1 MLTAT
6 QVKRLMTP
14 SPITLTP
21 QDTMASVRDVFE
33 ANHFHHLPVVEGD
46 RLVGIISTRE
56 VIELV
61 RNLSDRYEQ
70 IKNENIL
77 TSTLVKDVM
86 NKEVVTI
93 FPSQTIY
100 DALKKFNTG
109 YFHSLPVVEENDK
122 LVGIL
127 TSTDL
132 TRFLFEELKG
142 ERFLF

>member
-6 QVKRLMTP
+6 QVKRIMTTDVV
-14 SPITLTP
+14 TLAP
-21 QDTMASVRDVFE
+21 QDTMARVRDIFE
-33 ANHFHHLPVVEGD
+33 TNNFHHLPVVENEY
-46 RLVGIISTRE
+46 LVGIVSTKE
-56 VIELV
+56 VIELI
-61 RNLSDRYEQ
+61 RNIADRYEQ

-86 NKEVVTI
+86 NKEVITI
-93 FPSQTIY
+93 APTQTIY
-100 DALKKFNTG
+100 DAFKKFNSG
-109 YFHSLPVVEENDK
+109 YFHSLPVVDENK